1 MTPLAQSNLE
11 HGQDIVSSKIEH
23 VETPVGHVSD
33 TQQGSMSPP
42 QPFQLTK

>member
-23 VETPVGHVSD
+23 AETPVDHVSNR
-33 TQQGSMSPP
+33 QQGSM
-42 QPFQLTK
+42 